1 MAAQLCPTRGHSP
14 GELVVKHRY
23 SPKVMLEGTQAPEAV
38 ILVSTIGP
46 LLVIA
51 PLVQNGAS
59 FAALVASARASLG
72 LPTTAIARSCN

>member
-14 GELVVKHRY
+14 GELVVKGSKAPRP
-23 SPKVMLEGTQAPEAV
+23 PKL